1 MKNDEVVQLLQ
12 HYRHDLMNRLQV
24 IKGYAS
30 MKKTDHVNEKLNELI
45 DDFNE
50 ERKLMSL
57 NTPNFLL
64 WLLQFNS
71 FYENIRMTYK
81 IHIENR
87 CLIHLDNQLMKK
99 SKTVVKTIES
109 FGEHTELYTIHLEL
123 KKVSGEIHLYYIING
138 YFKDEKQLIME
149 LNKNGK
155 YIGKEGMDNQLILQ
169 LEIPNIKR

>member
-1 MKNDEVVQLLQ
+1 
-12 HYRHDLMNRLQV
+12 
-24 IKGYAS
+24 
-30 MKKTDHVNEKLNELI
+30 NELI

-169 LEIPNIKR
+169 LEIPNIKRGVIFFIDKAVEYVKEG